1 MGNSEV
7 RAYAE
12 TPPGLS
18 AEHTPS
24 PFFPKIFCCA
34 KYLREPFLLFSNGAL
49 VPSRSRSTDT
59 PEGVPYFGCAR
70 APPSASG
77 GWASDFV
84 LARRHHVG
92 TRRPLQRDEQS
103 SSLPLL
109 RRSSRAVDA
118 ALGHGIARTMGNSE
132 VRAYA
137 ETPPGLSAEHTPSP
151 FFPQIFCCAKYLW
164 EPCVFLPLG
173 NGALVPSRPKNLR
186 CANLFWEPYSFT
198 CKANLV
204 SPWAFAQGL
213 YQLPFV
219 LSQE

>member
-1 MGNSEV
+1 MLRSVTELPAQWAIPKFGRMPKPHRGCRQNIRPHPFSPKSF
-7 RAYAE
+7 AAQNIC
-12 TPPGLS
+12 G
-18 AEHTPS
+18 S
-24 PFFPKIFCCA
+24 PF
-34 KYLREPFLLFSNGAL
+34 YFSATGVL
-49 VPSRSRSTDT
+49 VPSRFRSIDT

-84 LARRHHVG
+84 LARRYHVG
-92 TRRPLQRDEQS
+92 TRRPLQRDERS

-151 FFPQIFCCAKYLW
+151 FFP
-164 EPCVFLPLG
+164 
-173 NGALVPSRPKNLR
+173 KNLR

-213 YQLPFV
+213 YQLGE
-219 LSQE
+219 LYY